1 MKTAFLIFVFVSF
14 SVICPAQIVVSG
26 YVADS
31 ISGEKLIGA
40 NIFDLKSK
48 RGISTNVYGFYSISF
63 PNSDESLKLVISY
76 VGYKS
81 KYFNVAATKN
91 QRIDISLCQQA
102 NLPEVEVKARREFRS
117 NTTEISVL
125 ELPLSNIKLLPSL
138 MGETDLFRIF
148 QLMPGVQAGREGTS
162 GMFVR
167 GGSPD
172 QNLVLLDDIPLYYVN
187 HVGGFI
193 SVFIPEAINSVKL
206 YKGGFPARYQGR
218 LSGIVD
224 ARMKDGNMSAR
235 HGNFTFGL
243 LSSKLTLEGPFKDKK
258 TTYLFSARRSMF
270 DLLTR
275 GFSLMSSGFKNSF
288 GYTIYDFN
296 GKISHRIDAK
306 NRINFSLYS
315 GHDRIF
321 SRSTNDENDDANSLN
336 KIKSKNFT
344 QWGNTCAAL
353 RWNHIINDRLIS
365 NFTLGFTTFYFTL
378 RSKAE
383 LIAKS
388 SDHTSATYK
397 DKFKSN
403 VNDLLLKSDFDYFL
417 SSSHTLKFGGNLTQH
432 FFKPAL
438 RAISFHADS
447 LNNYDTTH
455 YAQHISG
462 LETNFYIEDEFT
474 INKKVM
480 LNMGLTFA
488 SLLTD
493 KKVFPSIQ
501 PRLAVNFK
509 IAEYFSLKTSYSR
522 MTQFMHMLSNSD
534 GGLPTDIWVP
544 ATRKAVPENASH
556 YVLGMAWYPQKSN
569 KLEITAEGFYKT
581 MTNLVDYSDGGSII
595 DGSAL
600 NWESVIETN
609 GTGKAYGME
618 LMIEKTEGKTTGW
631 IGYTLSRNMR
641 QFENINSGNPYA
653 YKYDRTHDLSL
664 VVTHRFNE
672 SFTMSGSWVYST
684 GNPVTLATTQYEINN
699 IGETDITSG
708 SPRLQQIYVYG
719 KRNNYRLRDY
729 HRLDLSFNFTRPRG
743 KGMET
748 FSVEIYNAYNRM
760 NTFALFYEKVRGTGE
775 IKLYSLTLFPF
786 LPSFSW
792 SYNF

>member
-1 MKTAFLIFVFVSF
+1 MKPAILIFIIVAF
-14 SVICPAQIVVSG
+14 SKFCLSQIVVSG

-48 RGISTNVYGFYSISF
+48 RGISTNVYGFYSLSLPNSIDSMRLIISF
-63 PNSDESLKLVISY
+63 

-81 KYFNVAATKN
+81 KFVNLVTTSN
-91 QRIDISLCQQA
+91 HRLDISLNQQA
-102 NLPEVEVKARREFRS
+102 ELPEVEIKAQSSYKS
-117 NTTEISVL
+117 NSTEISLL

-138 MGETDLFRIF
+138 MGETDLFRVF

-218 LSGIVD
+218 LSAIVD
-224 ARMKDGNMSAR
+224 ARMKEGNMSAR

-258 TTYLFSARRSMF
+258 TTYLFSVRRSMF

-296 GKISHRIDAK
+296 GKISRRIDSK
-306 NRINFSLYS
+306 NLVNFSLYS

-321 SRSTNDENDDANSLN
+321 SRGNNDENDDPNSLN
-336 KIKSKNFT
+336 SIKSKSYT
-344 QWGNTCAAL
+344 QWGNTCAAI
-353 RWNHIINDRLIS
+353 RWNHIVNDRLIS
-365 NFTLGFTTFYFTL
+365 NYTLGYTTFYL
-378 RSKAE
+378 MLKNESE
-383 LIAKS
+383 LIVKAT
-388 SDHTSATYK
+388 DQTSGTFK

-403 VNDLLLKSDFDYFL
+403 VNDILFKSDFDYFL
-417 SSSHTLKFGGNLTQH
+417 SEAHRIKFGGNLTQH
-432 FFKPAL
+432 FFKPAT
-438 RAISFHADS
+438 RNINFKADS
-447 LNNYDTTH
+447 LDDYDTA
-455 YAQHISG
+455 YYSQHIKG
-462 LETNFYIEDEFT
+462 LETNFYVEDEFT
-474 INKKVM
+474 INKKLM
-480 LNMGLTFA
+480 LNMGVTIA
-488 SLLTD
+488 TLLTD
-493 KKVFPSIQ
+493 NKMFPSLQ
-501 PRLAVNFK
+501 PRLSINYK

-544 ATRKAVPENASH
+544 ATRKALPENASH
-556 YVLGMAWYPQKSN
+556 YVMGLAWYPMKSSV
-569 KLEITAEGFYKT
+569 LEVTAEGFYKI
-581 MTNLVDYSDGGSII
+581 MDNLIDYSDGGSII
-595 DGSAL
+595 DGGTN
-600 NWESVIETN
+600 NWESVIETH
-609 GTGKAYGME
+609 GTGKVYGLE
-618 LMIEKTEGKTTGW
+618 LMVQKSEGKTTGW
-631 IGYTLSRNMR
+631 IGYTLSRNTR

-653 YKYDRTHDLSL
+653 YKYDRTHDFS
-664 VVTHRFNE
+664 VVATHRFNE
-672 SFTMSGSWVYST
+672 SFTLSGTWVYST
-684 GNPVTLATTQYEINN
+684 GNPVTLATTQYELNN
-699 IGETDITSG
+699 MGDYDSFNN
-708 SPRLQQIYVYG
+708 SPRYQQIFVFG

-729 HRLDLSFNFTRPRG
+729 HRLDLSFNFTRPRK
-743 KGMET
+743 KGIEV
-748 FSVEIYNAYNRM
+748 FSIEIYNVYNRM
-760 NTFALFYEKVRGTGE
+760 NTFALFYEKNQKTGE